1 MVHDLQE
8 GGWGWFAVLA
18 TFTVTFMQAG
28 TYKSIGVLLPHL
40 SLQFDADMSVLG
52 WCAGVYSGLGHLMGK
67 FSYLYVFL
75 THFLWEGVLIRPSY
89 PYPT

>member
-1 MVHDLQE
+1 MVPDPQE

-40 SLQFDADMSVLG
+40 ALQFDANLSELG

-67 FSYLYVFL
+67 LLLLFL
-75 THFLWEGVLIRPSY
+75 ISL
-89 PYPT
+89 